1 MAWIRKGIYE
11 SSLNDILEAFFF
23 VNLCI
28 FAAITDQN
36 NIIGSSR
43 QTEVGYFFIGVAL
56 AGFGCIILYHIYLK
70 INSVN
75 LCHLMHREKRL
86 GHQLMMAIVNKA

>member
-11 SSLNDILEAFFF
+11 SHLNDILEAFFF

-43 QTEVGYFFIGVAL
+43 QTEVGYFFIRVAL
-56 AGFGCIILYHIYLK
+56 AGFGCIFLYHIYLK

-75 LCHLMHREKRL
+75 LCHSMHREKRL